1 MYNEQLRIF
10 IIDYVK
16 RWIIDFKNELISVLK

>member
-1 MYNEQLRIF
+1 MSNEQLRIF

-16 RWIIDFKNELISVLK
+16 RWIIDFKNEFISVLK